1 MARGS
6 NLPDNFHSLP
16 FPERQKILQE
26 QARRELGISDD
37 EMPALMS
44 RVEEV
49 SAPVVTRKA
58 RQQENTKAR
67 KALGAGNK
75 PIAPKSGPPKPMVP
89 EDDESPLTPRALG
102 ALARFGYRG
111 HTTFGGAIGF
121 VRSQAK
127 LFGLPVGGS
136 KKITSSGTVTNEAE
150 LVRAMTAPQGAKMSG
165 PEAQL
170 LDELETLHK
179 GIRSQMTT
187 PYSTKLPPTVDVRA
201 GRDPSTAATPQSIES
216 ESLDVTPEMR
226 EERASS
232 EPPAP
237 RMTRRQML
245 KKATESYEKTH
256 GPMVS
261 LGPAKNQRELKKRQK
276 MIDAM
281 HTAPKPTAPS
291 SVAYFSPSVTPSSP
305 PPAPPADPLSQA
317 GEMMTRMGQAAGQYL
332 KKYSEKKYQESGGRL
347 PVGYTGMGKSVFTLE
362 GQLREDKP
370 KAPSSRNQHFE
381 AGHSGHLLGIHQW
394 MMNED

>member
-6 NLPDNFHSLP
+6 NLPDNFHNLP

-37 EMPALMS
+37 EMPAVMA

-58 RQQENTKAR
+58 RQQENTRAR
-67 KALGAGNK
+67 RALGAGNK
-75 PIAPKSGPPKPMVP
+75 PIVSKSGIPKPMIP

-102 ALARFGYRG
+102 SLARFGYRG
-111 HTTFGGAIGF
+111 HTTFGGAIAF

-150 LVRAMTAPQGAKMSG
+150 LVRAMTAPQGATMSG

-226 EERASS
+226 AERAST

-237 RMTRRQML
+237 STTPRTTRRQML
-245 KKATESYEKTH
+245 KKATESYESTR
-256 GPMVS
+256 GPLLN
-261 LGPAKNQRELKKRQK
+261 LGPAKSQRELKRRQK
-276 MIDAM
+276 MIDAGQN
-281 HTAPKPTAPS
+281 APKPTPPS
-291 SVAYFSPSVTPSSP
+291 AISYFSPHIT
-305 PPAPPADPLSQA
+305 PAPAQPKPDVDPFEEATVSAGNLSTLIGVNA
-317 GEMMTRMGQAAGQYL
+317 GNALLREST
-332 KKYSEKKYQESGGRL
+332 KKQTTSGEYT
-347 PVGYTGMGKSVFTLE
+347 PVGYTGMGKR
-362 GQLREDKP
+362 QMPKP
-370 KAPSSRNQHFE
+370 PSRNQHFE
-381 AGHSGHLLGIHQW
+381 AGHSAQPLGIHQW